1 MVGSRT
7 IAAPTRRRQACLLL
21 LGWAVTWPLFQVH
34 ASEVLALGI
43 TKGSLMQAHSEKPE
57 VQELLSLR
65 DDAFEKRRLE
75 LFAKPNFADQLRAA
89 RCNADAA
96 DVFAIGVLLTWLVD
110 NPANFTAL
118 ERFIVVEEPALK
130 KANRT
135 AAGSD
140 GSTNLLRELGQQKYL
155 QSSLDY
161 LLLRALTRPHAQPYV
176 HGALGRYFSQKPI
189 HEPEVWLRMTLEIN
203 DEEVARHTAEQV
215 LALADRTRALKA
227 LNTERTRL
235 AARRG
240 GLPSALEAMRA
251 QLSSGK

>member
-1 MVGSRT
+1 
-7 IAAPTRRRQACLLL
+7 
-21 LGWAVTWPLFQVH
+21 VH
-34 ASEVLALGI
+34 ASDELARGK
-43 TKGSLMQAHSEKPE
+43 TKGSAMHAQSDKPV
-57 VQELLSLR
+57 VQGLLSLR

-89 RCNADAA
+89 RANADAA
-96 DVFAIGVLLTWLVD
+96 DAFAIGVLLTWLAD
-110 NPANFTAL
+110 KPATFAAL
-118 ERFIVVEEPALK
+118 EHFIVVEEPALK
-130 KANRT
+130 KADQT

-140 GSTNLLRELGQQKYL
+140 SSTNLLRELGRQKDL

-161 LLLRALTRPHAQPYV
+161 LLLRALTRPHAQAYV
-176 HGALGRYFSQKPI
+176 HGALGRYFAQKPI

-215 LALADRTRALKA
+215 LVLADKTRALKA

-235 AARRG
+235 AVRKA

-251 QLSSGK
+251 QLSGHK